1 MISFKDY
8 EIEDMAQLSIQYSYD
23 MVLEAYRTIYI
34 TYILEDKKINNLGG
48 LLRTIVLSQLNNS
61 LMAA

>member
-23 MVLEAYRTIYI
+23 MVFEAYRTIYI